1 MKKILSSRLFLLF
14 IVAILTIFTLRIIKN
29 YSLALIPFS
38 FSVFIVIATR
48 KTVSLIE
55 KVTGLSSKTAARV
68 SLIISYIIA
77 VAVIFLLGYIV
88 YKVLSSLAQVSPSI
102 ILKKI
107 TAITELIK
115 NNVNASIIEKI
126 SKVILDLSVSFISVI
141 GNFILNVPEL
151 VISISFSVIASFF
164 IVNDYENIKRF
175 LSRQFNDKTLI
186 KISEVKNMLILTLSK
201 IFVSYFLLFI
211 VNFIILFI
219 GFALLGVKNTPVI
232 AVLISFAD
240 ILPIIGIAI
249 FLVPWAIFSALNG
262 KIYFAVGLITLLIIA
277 LIIKS
282 ILEPKIIGKKL
293 GLHPLITLIS
303 MFFGMQIGGFIGSL
317 LMPLVMIILIYLNN
331 NEIIKLYRL

>member
-151 VISISFSVIASFF
+151 VLSARIELEAKNIA
-164 IVNDYENIKRF
+164 
-175 LSRQFNDKTLI
+175 
-186 KISEVKNMLILTLSK
+186 
-201 IFVSYFLLFI
+201 
-211 VNFIILFI
+211 
-219 GFALLGVKNTPVI
+219 GVK
-232 AVLISFAD
+232 
-240 ILPIIGIAI
+240 
-249 FLVPWAIFSALNG
+249 
-262 KIYFAVGLITLLIIA
+262 
-277 LIIKS
+277 
-282 ILEPKIIGKKL
+282 EP
-293 GLHPLITLIS
+293 S
-303 MFFGMQIGGFIGSL
+303 SL
-317 LMPLVMIILIYLNN
+317 M
-331 NEIIKLYRL
+331 